1 MDDLFPD
8 LQQQLNKLTVVR
20 YDSIK
25 STNSQSNQ
33 RNCQTTQ
40 TKQDGKVSSFC

>member
-1 MDDLFPD
+1 MNDLFPD
-8 LQQQLNKLTVVR
+8 LQQQLDKLTVVR

-40 TKQDGKVSSFC
+40 TKQDRKVSSFC